1 MPRRD
6 AIGGSSRTQGAISMA
21 GGNNGPHTAGIAKAE
36 NNRNPQSIEPDLAFV
51 QLPGPSRSEHPN
63 LAEGRGP

>member
-21 GGNNGPHTAGIAKAE
+21 GGNNGPHTAGIARAE
-36 NNRNPQSIEPDLAFV
+36 KNRNLQSIGPDLAFV

-63 LAEGRGP
+63 LAEGRGI

>member
-1 MPRRD
+1 
-6 AIGGSSRTQGAISMA
+6 MA